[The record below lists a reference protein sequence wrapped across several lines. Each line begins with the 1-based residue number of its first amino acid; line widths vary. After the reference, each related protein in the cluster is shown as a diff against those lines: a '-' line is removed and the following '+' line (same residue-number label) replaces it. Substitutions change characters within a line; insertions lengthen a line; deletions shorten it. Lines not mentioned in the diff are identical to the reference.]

1 MQDGASEER
10 ATDPVS
16 VRARAG
22 WDVTDLRAEL
32 DAHPGRGDVILQA
45 FDERGQRLTRLNER
59 TAAVDEAL
67 ARRAPPPIAPTKHDL
82 PDLERFEAA
91 WTAWSRQH
99 RPYGLVA
106 EKAREAW
113 ANVGREDDLDEVMRR
128 LDRLDPAFAIEVH
141 RLEGMLRNPSEH
153 AELHRAILDLEADQ
167 QKQRSAMQVTVDRLT
182 AEGLPVP
189 PLSAATL
196 LDGYDALEAWTRL
209 SDDLQRMRLR
219 VDRDVRTFDASIAER
234 LLDRITDVTRS
245 GDQSAT
251 AELDADIGRTIDGF
265 QRRLDRLNAT
275 LDGWRKD
282 GYRLP
287 LDGRALPQDLLDWEA
302 NFEEV
307 ERLRARHGVAWRRL
321 KEIASVRPDDAAL
334 ALALAGDLEATES
347 FIDHVDA
354 LHASWGQATAQAQT
368 MLEAWELEGF
378 DTEAW
383 HARIHHDPAATLQRL
398 EEHQGLV
405 HRAIELR
412 RRMDALDLSVE
423 GEEGRTRHDELLRTV
438 DLNEALLDEVEAWT
452 TRLERRTSRH
462 RALVLDEWT
471 DLRRRG
477 WTDAVSPPPSMS
489 LAEAE
494 RHVDAMRKR
503 ATSIRADGG
512 IEGRIQRRVLEEL
525 EGWAA
530 SGWNVD
536 VLLQR
541 LEDNPMDVGMAMPG
555 LRQAVNDHRRLRR
568 RLEALPWERDSE
580 LGLKVLQ
587 RMRRPEAL
595 ADLAQDLPQ
604 LARQLAASPPDPNAP
619 TWRAWRPESLP
630 DVALPSE
637 AAAVDAPTPAVEQA
651 RPPSEPDRL
660 AEATLPDVD
669 AVDGAGAVDEDASLD
684 DEAPVDEEEQEPPQ
698 ALPVEPE
705 PAPHTKQ
712 ASTAPM
718 GGGEEDLRP
727 ALLSLLTRMGIE
739 APEPM
744 DARSVRRRLGPHVQ
758 EQPKDMRLTRLLRLA
773 LRLTPDALDQAT
785 AVQKELM
792 TELGG
797 MVDALDAW
805 TKLRLQARHLPNGHG
820 LLKDALVLGEALDRI
835 PGPGRRLPLGED
847 DHELPSSGSEEELRA
862 EVVRLGRAINLPSAG
877 GIR

>member
-1 MQDGASEER
+1 MQDDSSEER

-67 ARRAPPPIAPTKHDL
+67 ARRAPPPIAPTKQDL

-141 RLEGMLRNPSEH
+141 RLEGMLRNPSEQ

-512 IEGRIQRRVLEEL
+512 
-525 EGWAA
+525 
-530 SGWNVD
+530 
-536 VLLQR
+536 
-541 LEDNPMDVGMAMPG
+541 
-555 LRQAVNDHRRLRR
+555 
-568 RLEALPWERDSE
+568 
-580 LGLKVLQ
+580 
-587 RMRRPEAL
+587 
-595 ADLAQDLPQ
+595 
-604 LARQLAASPPDPNAP
+604 
-619 TWRAWRPESLP
+619 
-630 DVALPSE
+630 
-637 AAAVDAPTPAVEQA
+637 
-651 RPPSEPDRL
+651 DR
-660 AEATLPDVD
+660 
-669 AVDGAGAVDEDASLD
+669 
-684 DEAPVDEEEQEPPQ
+684 
-698 ALPVEPE
+698 
-705 PAPHTKQ
+705 K
-712 ASTAPM
+712 
-718 GGGEEDLRP
+718 
-727 ALLSLLTRMGIE
+727 
-739 APEPM
+739 
-744 DARSVRRRLGPHVQ
+744 SVV
-758 EQPKDMRLTRLLRLA
+758 
-773 LRLTPDALDQAT
+773 
-785 AVQKELM
+785 
-792 TELGG
+792 
-797 MVDALDAW
+797 
-805 TKLRLQARHLPNGHG
+805 
-820 LLKDALVLGEALDRI
+820 
-835 PGPGRRLPLGED
+835 
-847 DHELPSSGSEEELRA
+847 
-862 EVVRLGRAINLPSAG
+862 
-877 GIR
+877 